1 MFSSIAIIASSDGGI
16 RLGRLLCG
24 LLSAATAADC
34 RLYSTRRAD
43 GVETVESIP
52 GFVRDSFSRFDAFLF
67 IGSLGICVRSIA
79 PVLESKSKDPAVLNC
94 DEAGR
99 FVQPV
104 VSGHVGGGGE
114 LASRVARL
122 IGAEVVA
129 TTSSDVQGL
138 WPLDVLGRGEGWTIE
153 FVPVASG
160 QTMTSA
166 IAAFVNHEPT
176 VLLLESRD
184 ALTDRLERSAP
195 PFVQIVYRYD
205 DADFSRCSLLLAVT
219 PFLYDPP
226 VQAVFYRPKVLC
238 LGLGSERGIDP
249 LRFLDSFEK
258 RFAETGL
265 SVNSIKT
272 VGSVDFKM
280 DEEAFLAF
288 AEHRGLPLQGFP
300 PERLE
305 AVASVPNPSE
315 VVFAKTGIH
324 SVAEATSALLSGRDA
339 WVVEKQKVAMQDV
352 PEGAARHYTFAVSML
367 HEAMRRGRIA
377 IVGAGPGDPDLV
389 TVRGKEYLQQA
400 DLILYAGSLVPEKLT
415 WFAKSGALVRSS
427 ASMSLEEQFELMT
440 ECYRKGGFIVRLHT
454 GDPSIY
460 GAIQEQM
467 AYFDLEG
474 MEYEIVP
481 GVSSFQAAAA
491 VLKSQFTVPEKVQT
505 IILTRGNGRTPVPE
519 KEKLS
524 ELARSRATMC
534 IYLSAEWGDEVQ
546 SDLLEHYPPDTPV
559 AVCYRIGWEDQ
570 QVWRAE
576 LSSLAEVIRRSGK
589 SRQVLIVVGEAIGA
603 RMNRSKLYN
612 PGFSHGF
619 RPACS
624 K

>member
-1 MFSSIAIIASSDGGI
+1 M
-16 RLGRLLCG
+16 
-24 LLSAATAADC
+24 
-34 RLYSTRRAD
+34 
-43 GVETVESIP
+43 
-52 GFVRDSFSRFDAFLF
+52 
-67 IGSLGICVRSIA
+67 
-79 PVLESKSKDPAVLNC
+79 
-94 DEAGR
+94 
-99 FVQPV
+99 
-104 VSGHVGGGGE
+104 
-114 LASRVARL
+114 
-122 IGAEVVA
+122 
-129 TTSSDVQGL
+129 
-138 WPLDVLGRGEGWTIE
+138 
-153 FVPVASG
+153 
-160 QTMTSA
+160 
-166 IAAFVNHEPT
+166 
-176 VLLLESRD
+176 
-184 ALTDRLERSAP
+184 
-195 PFVQIVYRYD
+195 
-205 DADFSRCSLLLAVT
+205 
-219 PFLYDPP
+219 
-226 VQAVFYRPKVLC
+226 
-238 LGLGSERGIDP
+238 
-249 LRFLDSFEK
+249 
-258 RFAETGL
+258 
-265 SVNSIKT
+265 
-272 VGSVDFKM
+272 
-280 DEEAFLAF
+280 
-288 AEHRGLPLQGFP
+288 
-300 PERLE
+300 
-305 AVASVPNPSE
+305 
-315 VVFAKTGIH
+315 
-324 SVAEATSALLSGRDA
+324 
-339 WVVEKQKVAMQDV
+339 
-352 PEGAARHYTFAVSML
+352 
-367 HEAMRRGRIA
+367 
-377 IVGAGPGDPDLV
+377 
-389 TVRGKEYLQQA
+389 
-400 DLILYAGSLVPEKLT
+400 
-415 WFAKSGALVRSS
+415 RSS